1 MFLQRFLSHLA
12 AKLSARQSELDSAQ
26 ALAKHS
32 PRGSHESHTLWLE
45 KAIHTI
51 QGSHPTV
58 SGPTVSVPIARSED
72 STYDSTMCPR
82 SPMCH

>member
-51 QGSHPTV
+51 QGSHPTQWPHGV
-58 SGPTVSVPIARSED
+58 CAHCKIGRFNI
-72 STYDSTMCPR
+72 
-82 SPMCH
+82 